1 MFRCAGGQFGCNEYS
16 GISPIC
22 RLVLPLL
29 LSHKFL
35 RIYPPRSNV
44 FLVLKLDCGITEL
57 VESSLGFGDNF
68 AKIHKNWNLSLGGRG
83 CGVNLSVIKDLQ
95 YYRLKIT

>member
-1 MFRCAGGQFGCNEYS
+1 MLLAMFRCAGGQFGCNEYS

-22 RLVLPLL
+22 RLLPLL
-29 LSHKFL
+29 LSHKFP

-68 AKIHKNWNLSLGGRG
+68 AKIRKNWNLSDLGAGD
-83 CGVNLSVIKDLQ
+83 VV
-95 YYRLKIT
+95 

>member
-1 MFRCAGGQFGCNEYS
+1 MAATNIPASRPFAVSCLS
-16 GISPIC
+16 
-22 RLVLPLL
+22 LL

-35 RIYPPRSNV
+35 RIYPLRSNV

-68 AKIHKNWNLSLGGRG
+68 AKIRKIWNLSDLGAGD
-83 CGVNLSVIKDLQ
+83 VV
-95 YYRLKIT
+95 